1 MTEVRAHARTEH
13 GTRVAGRAL
22 TGGALVLLVANVGF
36 PRAADPWDVPAVLTM
51 MVDDQTRRQASF
63 VAVTVGLWAV
73 VAGLIGLG
81 DRLGDGG
88 AEWARLAR
96 HLAVVGV
103 TLFTA
108 ASALG
113 LAATGAAVEWA
124 AAGGEPASPEY
135 AVAAALNRADD
146 YVWYLS
152 IIAFWGAVG
161 LYGLAM
167 LRSGVVPR
175 WLGAWALIVGP
186 LTALL
191 VGLPLALG
199 AEVPA
204 LLLAFGGLGGL
215 TTVWAL
221 LLGIWTIRTS
231 STPWHADEQAG
242 R

>member
-1 MTEVRAHARTEH
+1 MTEVRTRPLAER
-13 GTRVAGRAL
+13 GTHVAGRVL

-51 MVDDQTRRQASF
+51 MVDNQTLRQASF

-73 VAGLIGLG
+73 AAGLIGLEA
-81 DRLGDGG
+81 RLGDGA

-108 ASALG
+108 AAALG
-113 LAATGAAVEWA
+113 LAATGAAVEWSA
-124 AAGGEPASPEY
+124 SGGEPTSPGY
-135 AVAAALNRADD
+135 AVAATLNRADD
-146 YVWYLS
+146 FVWYLA

-161 LYGLAM
+161 LYGIAM

-175 WLGAWALIVGP
+175 WLGAWALVVGP
-186 LTALL
+186 VTALL

-199 AEVPA
+199 VEVPA
-204 LLLAFGGLGGL
+204 LLVAFGGLGGL

-221 LLGIWTIRTS
+221 LLGIWTIRT
-231 STPWHADEQAG
+231 TPSP
-242 R
+242 

>member
-1 MTEVRAHARTEH
+1 MTEVRTPLEP
-13 GTRVAGRAL
+13 GTRLAGTAL
-22 TGGALVLLVANVGF
+22 TGGAVVLLVVNVGF

-51 MVDDQTRRQASF
+51 MVDSQALRQASF
-63 VAVTVGLWAV
+63 VTLTLGLWAV
-73 VAGLIGLG
+73 TAGLIGLEP
-81 DRLGDGG
+81 RLRDA

-113 LAATGAAVEWA
+113 LAATGAAVEWST
-124 AAGGEPASPEY
+124 AGADPTSPEY

-146 YVWYLS
+146 FVWYLS
-152 IIAFWGAVG
+152 IVAFWGALG

-167 LRSGVVPR
+167 LRSGAVPR
-175 WLGAWALIVGP
+175 WLGAWALVAGAV
-186 LTALL
+186 TSLL
-191 VGLPLALG
+191 VGLPLAVG
-199 AEVPA
+199 VEVGA
-204 LLLAFGGLGGL
+204 LLVAFGVLGGL

-221 LLGIWTIRTS
+221 LLGIFTTRAAR
-231 STPWHADEQAG
+231 P